1 MEYRVR
7 TDLIRSAV
15 VVALGVTVSLIV
27 ATAVAA
33 RAYRGRA
40 ADSSRQQQ
48 TLAVKGLARQ
58 RIRSDL
64 AVWSIEVKGEGTSLQ
79 EAFTMLEKG
88 RKSVRAFLRT
98 GLFDDSEVSVGAI
111 RTETHYARDAR
122 GEETREVAA
131 YTLRRGL
138 TVTSKELPR
147 VAAAAGEVTELIR
160 EGVLVVS
167 QPPAYY
173 YSRLADLK
181 IELMAVA
188 SRDARARADAIA
200 SHTGCSV
207 ADVRDA
213 RMGVLQITPP
223 HSTEVRGYG
232 IYDTSTVEKDV
243 RAVVAVTFG
252 IEGP

>member
-40 ADSSRQQQ
+40 EDTSRQQQ

-58 RIRSDL
+58 RLRSDI
-64 AVWSIEVKGEGTSLQ
+64 AVWNIEIKGEGATLP
-79 EAFTMLEKG
+79 EAFGLLEKG
-88 RKSVRAFLRT
+88 RRSVRDFLGT
-98 GLFDDSEVSVGAI
+98 GGFTDGEIGVGAI
-111 RTETHYARDAR
+111 RTETHYVRDAR
-122 GEETREVAA
+122 GEETREVTA
-131 YTLRRGL
+131 YTLRSSL
-138 TVTSKELPR
+138 TVTSRELPR
-147 VAAAAGEVTELIR
+147 VAKAAGEVTELIR

-200 SHTGCSV
+200 NHTGCRV

-223 HSTEVRGYG
+223 HSTEVRSYG
-232 IYDTSTVEKDV
+232 IYDTSTIEKDV

>member
-40 ADSSRQQQ
+40 EDTSRRQQ

-58 RIRSDL
+58 RIRSDI
-64 AVWSIEVKGEGTSLQ
+64 AVWSIEIKGEGAALQ
-79 EAFTMLEKG
+79 DAFAMLEKG
-88 RKSVRAFLRT
+88 RKSVRAFLAA
-98 GLFDDSEVSVGAI
+98 GEFGDAEISVGAI
-111 RTETHYARDAR
+111 RTETHYVRDDQ
-122 GEETREVAA
+122 GKETREVAGYSLESA
-131 YTLRRGL
+131 L
-138 TVTSKELPR
+138 TVTSEDLPR
-147 VAAAAGEVTELIR
+147 VAKAAGEVTELIR

-167 QPPAYY
+167 QPPEYY

-188 SRDARARADAIA
+188 SQDARARADAIA
-200 SHTGCSV
+200 DHTGCRV
-207 ADVRDA
+207 KDVREA

-223 HSTEVRGYG
+223 HSTEVRSYG
-232 IYDTSTVEKDV
+232 IYDTSTIDKDV
-243 RAVVAVTFG
+243 RAVVSVTFG

>member
-33 RAYRGRA
+33 RAYRGREE
-40 ADSSRQQQ
+40 DSSRRSQ

-58 RIRSDL
+58 RLRSDI
-64 AVWSIEVKGEGTSLQ
+64 AVWGIEVKGEGGTLQ
-79 EAFTMLEKG
+79 AAFAHLEKG
-88 RKSVRAFLRT
+88 RTSVRDFLAAKEFE
-98 GLFDDSEVSVGAI
+98 GAEIVVGAI
-111 RTETHYARDAR
+111 RTETHYTRDER

-131 YTLRRGL
+131 YTLRSAL
-138 TVTSKELPR
+138 TVTSGDLPR
-147 VAAAAGEVTELIR
+147 VAEAAGEVTELIR
-160 EGVLVVS
+160 DGVLVVS

-200 SHTGCSV
+200 GNTGCRV

-223 HSTEVRGYG
+223 HSTEVSSYG
-232 IYDTSTVEKDV
+232 IYDTSTIEKDV
-243 RAVVAVTFG
+243 RAVVSVTFG